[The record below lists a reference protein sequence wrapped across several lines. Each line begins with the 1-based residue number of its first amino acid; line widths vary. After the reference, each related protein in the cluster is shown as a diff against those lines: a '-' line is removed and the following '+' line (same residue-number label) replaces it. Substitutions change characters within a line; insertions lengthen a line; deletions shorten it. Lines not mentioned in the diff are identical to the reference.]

1 MLDMLLA
8 LAAAAAVVLPQPAF
22 WVLVADVHRRHED
35 SEPCLVCGCGADEDC
50 MPYCPGEWPH

>member
-8 LAAAAAVVLPQPAF
+8 LAAAAAVVLP
-22 WVLVADVHRRHED
+22 DVHRRHED
-35 SEPCLVCGCGADEDC
+35 PEPCLVCGCGADEDC